1 MSPKDLTPIPKA
13 PGRHLPG
20 EAGIWILVFGD
31 MVMFSIFFTVFAL
44 AQSQEMQ
51 VFTQARTLL
60 NPWLDVYKRQ
70 SGGNLQPWH
79 LHILGG
85 EPLQNFKT
93 LMQQRLDDKT
103 LREEPEYHV
112 YPPHLVPPYTD
123 RRFAVGEALYARLGI
138 PREDKLARRAWFAR
152 NFAFF
157 GAPLALFCTV
167 DRLMGPP
174 QWSDLGMLLQTIMLL
189 LRAEGLDSCAQE
201 CWALYPRTISEFL
214 NLPPERMLFC
224 GMSCLLYTSRCV

>member
-1 MSPKDLTPIPKA
+1 MNVEDAVTSRHSVRGFLEREVPPALIRKIVETATRA
-13 PGRHLPG
+13 P
-20 EAGIWILVFGD
+20 
-31 MVMFSIFFTVFAL
+31 
-44 AQSQEMQ
+44 
-51 VFTQARTLL
+51 
-60 NPWLDVYKRQ
+60 

-85 EPLQNFKT
+85 EPLQDFKA
-93 LMQQRLDDKT
+93 LMRARLEDKS
-103 LREEPEYHV
+103 LREEPEYDV
-112 YPPHLVPPYTD
+112 YPPHLVPPYTE

-138 PREDKLARRAWFAR
+138 PRDDKPARRRWFSR

-174 QWSDLGMLLQTIMLL
+174 QWSDLGMILQTIMLL

-201 CWALYPRTISEFL
+201 CWALYPKTIAEFL
-214 NLPPERMLFC
+214 NLPPARMVFC
-224 GMSCLLYTSRCV
+224 GMSIGYADPAQPANRLLTTRAPLDDVAQFIGL